1 MKLMSVKIL
10 FILIF
15 TISCFISENGIAQTN
30 ETNIE
35 LKIPEGH
42 ALITNY
48 ISEDGKTWG
57 YLYGKLKENPKYGYD
72 RYTEYYLSTHN
83 DNVIGPLTYKHK
95 SSKPDDKEMFFWAID
110 CELYITANGSYVV
123 LDLVDGGWTTV
134 YNGVLLNYDL
144 KKPEVIVQNDKVVIH
159 CFEWRQSALKR
170 YELE

>member
-1 MKLMSVKIL
+1 M
-10 FILIF
+10 
-15 TISCFISENGIAQTN
+15 
-30 ETNIE
+30 
-35 LKIPEGH
+35 
-42 ALITNY
+42 
-48 ISEDGKTWG
+48 
-57 YLYGKLKENPKYGYD
+57 
-72 RYTEYYLSTHN
+72 
-83 DNVIGPLTYKHK
+83 IGPLTYKHK